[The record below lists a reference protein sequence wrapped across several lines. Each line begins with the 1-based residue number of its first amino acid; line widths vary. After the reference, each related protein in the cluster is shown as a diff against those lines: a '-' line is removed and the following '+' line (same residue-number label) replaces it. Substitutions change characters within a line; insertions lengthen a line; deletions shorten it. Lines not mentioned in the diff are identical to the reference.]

1 MIFPLGSVVNALAIV
16 IGAVVGLLLHGRLPE
31 NMRRI
36 VFQGLGLCV
45 VVIGMQMMGSLLITS
60 LIVFPAITAMRLF
73 KSFRSVII
81 ASAGISVVCFL
92 IGMVI
97 SYQYNTPTGASVVIV
112 NLAALGLFQLIRL
125 GLRYEK

>member
-45 VVIGMQMMGSLLITS
+45 VVIGMQMVLREENFLPVALSVLMGK
-60 LIVFPAITAMRLF
+60 IVRVKNHFNR
-73 KSFRSVII
+73 SF
-81 ASAGISVVCFL
+81 
-92 IGMVI
+92 
-97 SYQYNTPTGASVVIV
+97 
-112 NLAALGLFQLIRL
+112 
-125 GLRYEK
+125 